1 MRYIER
7 NQSEPGAD
15 IMETYKMY
23 IDGQFVDADSG
34 DRYDS
39 INPFN
44 GEAIG
49 SIPRGGVADVNKAI
63 AAARRAFD
71 EGPWPRM
78 SGEERSE
85 LIGKAAALLKDR
97 MKDYA
102 RIESL
107 DSGGTINKTG
117 ADAFLASRQL
127 AFFGE
132 QAKRFNE
139 EAEPIEG
146 MMREGRSFNYTIR
159 EPMGVCAQIIPWNFP
174 YLMAIWKLGPALAT
188 GNCVVLKPASV
199 TPVMALELARVF
211 DEVGF
216 PRGVVNI
223 ITGPGGT
230 IGDAMTTHPDVD
242 KVAFTG
248 STEVGRE
255 IMAKAAG
262 TLKKVTL
269 ECGGKGANIILD
281 DANWDIAID
290 GSIWASFYH
299 QGQVCESG
307 TRLMLDKRDHDRF
320 VEQMVAKLNAMK
332 MGDPLDPSTQLGPVV
347 SDGQMRAVLDYVDI
361 GKSEGATLVCGGA
374 RATGG
379 NLDAGSF
386 VQPTLFTDVSNDM
399 RIAQEEIFGPVLSV
413 LKFDRVDDA
422 VAMANDTIFGLS
434 AGVWSEDIDK
444 ATAVASRLR
453 SGTIWINEW
462 HMLSERAPFGGYKQ
476 SGVGREFGDEG
487 LNEYTELKTL
497 YVDDAKTRDKKPWY
511 DMVVA
516 RPKKEP

>member
-1 MRYIER
+1 
-7 NQSEPGAD
+7 
-15 IMETYKMY
+15 MESYKMY
-23 IDGQFVDADSG
+23 IDGQFVDAVAG
-34 DRYDS
+34 DRYQS

-44 GEAIG
+44 GEGIA
-49 SIPRGGVADVNKAI
+49 SIPQGGRADVDRAV

-78 SGEERSE
+78 SGEERSA
-85 LIGKAAALLKDR
+85 LIGKVADILKER
-97 MKDYA
+97 MKEYA
-102 RIESL
+102 RLESL

-117 ADAFLASRQL
+117 ADAFLAARQM

-139 EAEPIEG
+139 QPEPIEG
-146 MMREGRSFNYTIR
+146 MQREGRSFNYTIR

-174 YLMAIWKLGPALAT
+174 YMMAIWKLGPALAT
-188 GNCVVLKPASV
+188 GNTVVLKPASV
-199 TPVMALELARVF
+199 TPVMALELAKVF

-216 PRGVVNI
+216 PKGVVNI
-223 ITGPGGT
+223 ITGPGGVM
-230 IGDAMTTHPDVD
+230 GEAMTTHPDVD

-248 STEVGRE
+248 STEVGRD

-269 ECGGKGANIILD
+269 ECGGKGANIVLH
-281 DANWDIAID
+281 DANWDIAVD

-307 TRLMLDKRDHDRF
+307 TRLMLDKRDHDAF
-320 VEQMVAKLNAMK
+320 VAQMVEKLNAMK
-332 MGDPLDPSTQLGPVV
+332 MGDPLDPATQLGPVV
-347 SDGQMRAVLDYVDI
+347 SAGQMKSVLDYVDI
-361 GKSEGATLVCGGA
+361 GRKEGAKLACGGE

-379 NLDAGSF
+379 DLDKGYF
-386 VQPTLFTDVSNDM
+386 VRPTLFTDVTNDM
-399 RIAQEEIFGPVLSV
+399 RIAREEIFGPVLAV
-413 LKFDRVDDA
+413 LKYDTVDDA
-422 VAMANDTIFGLS
+422 VAMANDSIFGLS
-434 AGVWSEDIDK
+434 AGVWSEDIDTAK
-444 ATAVASRLR
+444 AVAAKLR

-516 RPKKEP
+516 RRK

>member
-1 MRYIER
+1 
-7 NQSEPGAD
+7 
-15 IMETYKMY
+15 MENYKMY
-23 IDGQFVDADSG
+23 IGGDFVDAESG

-44 GEAIG
+44 GEAIA
-49 SIPRGGVADVNKAI
+49 SIPQGGPADVDKAV
-63 AAARRAFD
+63 AAARKAFD
-71 EGPWPRM
+71 EGPWPRI
-78 SGEERSE
+78 SGAERSE

-102 RIESL
+102 RLESL

-127 AFFGE
+127 AYFGE
-132 QAKRFNE
+132 MAANYNE
-139 EAEPIEG
+139 EPREIDG

-174 YLMAIWKLGPALAT
+174 YMMAIWKLGPALAT

-216 PRGVVNI
+216 PPGVVNI
-223 ITGPGGT
+223 ITGPGGSM
-230 IGDAMTTHPDVD
+230 GAAMTTHPDVD

-248 STEVGRE
+248 STEVGRD
-255 IMAKAAG
+255 IMANAAG

-281 DANWDIAID
+281 DADWEIAVD

-307 TRLMLDKRDHDRF
+307 TRLMLSRADHDAF
-320 VEQMVAKLNAMK
+320 VEQMVEKLNAMK
-332 MGDPLDPSTQLGPVV
+332 MGDPLDPTTQLGPVV
-347 SDGQMRAVLDYVDI
+347 SEGQMKSVLEYVEI
-361 GKSEGATLVCGGA
+361 GKGEGAALACGGA

-379 NLDAGSF
+379 DLDKGSF
-386 VQPTLFTDVSNDM
+386 VQPTLFTNVTNDM
-399 RIAQEEIFGPVLSV
+399 RIAREEIFGPVLGVLQYDSV
-413 LKFDRVDDA
+413 DEA
-422 VAMANDTIFGLS
+422 IAMANDSIYGLS
-434 AGVWSEDIDK
+434 AGVWSKNIDAAK
-444 ATAVASRLR
+444 DVAAKLR

-462 HMLSERAPFGGYKQ
+462 HMLSERSPFGGYKQ
-476 SGVGREFGDEG
+476 SGVGREFGEEG

-497 YVDDAKTRDKKPWY
+497 YVDDAKTRDAKPWY

-516 RPKKEP
+516 RPKAEG